1 MQANAARKDM
11 IGIVTRN
18 LAAIFLMKDYA
29 INIQPSLKNNQ
40 NLSSIQ
46 VPNMQQG
53 SNEETTKFFGRQH
66 RKNRS
71 INNYQKNL
79 INFAQNQ
86 AINGAGDPQSDIH

>member
-1 MQANAARKDM
+1 M
-11 IGIVTRN
+11 IGIVTQN